1 MALSDAQ
8 AKIINQNRKKREEE
22 AARKLAADMLANQAK
37 KKAAFSPVTPTKAV
51 QNQVQTLLKSG
62 VPASGKKTTKK
73 VSPILADMMGNSD
86 SLGKNTNDRGQLHS
100 PLDIIRERTAI
111 GDSAQTLAYR
121 ARQQDNGDWQDN
133 LKKAA
138 EQRVKRQEEL
148 SKLTLSD
155 SDLQLPIQRQQ
166 MIREAKSAWQKAK
179 DAGDRAGMTRAHAK
193 AENVRGWAGYSGGIA
208 GDEYNAAQLT
218 RYDTFHLNQ
227 AGQTEL
233 KKAMIKRQRAIEAGD
248 IQAQMAASAKIQ
260 RIRNNPNYKNKADNV
275 DAYGRP
281 MMTGEE
287 RLEDAARAMAG
298 AKSVGT
304 GVAGSLLSLAE
315 TGNQAMRNYTR
326 DRWGHV
332 LEANANQ
339 YRDPLLA
346 QKARA
351 RLGESTIVDPN
362 LPGQSLMRKSQEYAN
377 EALEGTSGVEKFL
390 GETALSIGQN
400 LPGIALSMIPG
411 AQGAGLALLG
421 AQAAGARA
429 WELNEQSSQA
439 FLASLIL
446 GGDPEDYGSVEAGEA
461 LLRGLAS
468 GGVELLT
475 EKIPLDNLAKI
486 LRGKSGQNGLK
497 SILKQMGMEGVEE
510 GAAYTA
516 NFLLDKAAQDPN
528 AEWTVE
534 EFLNNVA
541 MGAVSGGAM
550 AGGAT
555 ALRGAAEASRYAP
568 SSTQTKERTVE
579 SVMQNQEIQG
589 EEPEAV
595 EDTTAQ
601 KAAEAPVAAPVQ
613 QAEPVATRAR
623 AEHPVQASEAQVA
636 APAQKKGKQ
645 VKLKRIEA
653 IPAEVEV
660 VQSKRVTT
668 PVVSANYLS
677 EMSSTLGK
685 SGSKAMQVAWDGKG
699 NQAQYAADFI
709 RVYNQ
714 ALTGTSTGR
723 IQAPDSLSDA
733 QVKAAYDAGKNDR
746 QLSLEEAK
754 TAAQFAPV
762 AGKDSGLVYDDY
774 VKAEMDTAVAS
785 EINTVAKQLGLRVQ
799 MVDSVKGGD
808 ANADI
813 QGSVVSIEK
822 GNPHPVRFLFGHEM
836 THRVQTLA
844 PESYREFRDFVMS
857 SPKAQDEVQRKLAAY
872 KSRGVDIDSEGA
884 IDEIVADY
892 AGQLI
897 ESKDLMKRFID
908 QNRKN
913 QSMLSRFLTALKD
926 LAAKLTGRRKAQVND
941 AVSLLEKAVGEASKQ
956 AKKLEKGGNAS
967 QTGMVY
973 DDGNGHSRYSLK
985 TYREGGRD
993 TLGRWLADRVKAGDL
1008 DGRDAKDMI
1017 KEMDRIYDICEKYT
1031 DVYAPFGKWSE
1042 AEVVRDDNGDPVFSV
1057 VKANGDYPMNMDFS
1071 LVCKKRRPLD
1081 AVLNS
1086 LVEQGLA
1093 EKFALDKESIV
1104 MLNDIIRRHGFETA
1118 CSLCFVDAKRFRV
1131 TEVADQFA
1139 SMYNRLVRS
1148 MVPKG
1153 KDYQVASFNFG
1164 GDKTVKKVSGGID
1177 TMQDGDLNF
1186 KELEKT
1192 IRTTGEKSVAH
1203 KIAVHL
1209 RDNPADRKLVR
1220 RGDFIST
1227 AGFDRVK
1234 KDNPALLSLY
1244 NSKKGSAGPKA
1255 SFSDVQ
1261 YLSEVLEQKFFK
1273 RDAAYAVGGVRIQS
1287 FSDYMPRL
1295 FFDYAQMIADLAAK
1309 KLPAHGYTKE
1319 ALFAQQFGQTGVKIN
1334 LSLVPKVVEGG
1345 VAPGL
1350 DANGNYVWQEG
1361 QSFGSAVSDKDNGKA
1376 GFDLAVQIQN
1386 AEGYG
1391 DNCGTIAVGVSDR
1404 HIEKMLDDPDIR
1416 MIIPYHKSG
1425 LNPVVAAMNKIDKF
1439 ENYTNY
1445 QNTRSKKTGK
1455 KVDAHFDFNTEL
1467 QKLGDAKAA
1476 ADAYLAWCE
1485 ENGYLPKFDIPN
1497 RKFFPSQHPNYYKLL
1512 IDFSAYNSDGKA
1524 TPQGD
1529 VRIQYPQEGDAF
1541 GSLNGLIKQGLEEDA
1556 LAQAKLDKGVQ
1567 PILDDV
1573 EKELAKKPGARYSL
1587 KANDQAYL
1595 AAVERGDM
1603 ETAQKMVDEAAKA
1616 AGYTVETYHGTDKEF
1631 TVFETMYR
1639 NEFGYHV
1646 GGEKAAKSRVEFEL
1660 NPKIMRLYTKL
1671 GKTIQ
1676 TTDVFGYFAGMH
1688 DYIFYVRGEM
1698 DKIEDLDFIKQ
1709 LGRKKKLRN
1718 KFPENEILEQMH
1730 GAYVDF
1736 HENGYKGSDARRV
1749 VELTQEYLKSIG
1761 VDSVSYKN
1769 AYEDAGST
1777 SYLLL
1782 HPEQVKLADPVT
1794 YDDSG
1799 NVIPLSERFNEG
1811 NPDIR
1816 HSLKGISGYE
1826 NLVEKFGAIERGEDP
1841 RARDIQVPQQTEE
1854 GKKVSRT
1861 VRTILEAGSTTDE
1874 MVPTIKKMV
1883 EDGEFSYEV
1892 AGDKAAIE
1900 TAEATIRDKGFQ
1912 AALMDWTSSLAKG
1925 EVNKQNVATGWALYD
1940 AAAQAGDAKTAADIM
1955 TRIVIHQR
1963 NAAQAVQATRILKRM
1978 SPSAQL
1984 YGIQRSVQNMQEELT
1999 AKYGDKAPNLKVP
2012 DELIERYL
2020 NAENQEERDDSEI
2033 EIYKSIGKQMPSTFR
2048 DKWNAWRYLAMLF
2061 NVRTHVRNVSGNAF
2075 FALPVMTKNFVGVG
2089 LEGIGSVVS
2098 GGKMERTKG
2107 IYGPELF
2114 SAAWKDYKKS
2124 EGQIMAGGKYDDSAA
2139 KRDIIR
2145 DSQVVFDWKILAPVE
2160 WLRRFNSGALQAEDG
2175 WFCKPHYANALAQ
2188 YCAANG
2194 ITAEQVRTGEGVSK
2208 KDLDKARAYA
2218 IKEAQKA
2225 TYRDFN
2231 EFSDFIGSVGRYS
2244 GDSKVKKAFS
2254 AIVEGVLP
2262 FRKTPANI
2270 LVRAVEYSPIGLA
2283 SGIWEL
2289 TYGVK
2294 SGKNTAAEALD
2305 RLASGMTGSG
2315 LFALGFYL
2323 ASQGLIVAS
2332 GSGDDEQDDYD
2343 DLLGRQNYSIEMPDG
2358 TNFTIDWLSP
2368 ECIPVFMGA
2377 EFFKAKAD
2385 KEATG
2390 EFGLTEFLSSMTR
2403 VTNPMLEM
2411 SCLSS
2416 LNDLFD
2422 NLSGFKQGDVSSL
2435 VVVAANMAISYLTQ
2449 GVPTLLG
2456 QAERA
2461 SQEDRMT
2468 TYTDKNDDL
2477 PTDWQYTIGKT
2488 SARIP
2493 KWDYNQIPYIDAW
2506 GRTESEASKGKRI
2519 VNNFINPAYTSKY
2532 YVSQMEA
2539 ELQRLYDVI
2548 GDEEDVRILPSRADR
2563 YFNVDGARVDLTAE
2577 QYVTYAKEKG
2587 QRSYAL
2593 MQKITTS
2600 SWYAGADDAV
2610 KAEVISNAY
2619 QVANEDAKKALFP
2632 DYVSKNN
2639 VYLKAAAARDEEEM
2653 AAGDYLYLYAITGDV
2668 ESLKYKSGS
2677 DAGETISNSKS
2688 YQIAE
2693 KIYDSPIVLTDSQ
2706 RAFVYEAFG
2715 VGKTAAKANSAKV
2728 KQELATMR
2736 KQAGL

>member
-1 MALSDAQ
+1 MALTDAQ
-8 AKIINQNRKKREEE
+8 AKIIAQNKKKKEEE
-22 AARKLAADMLANQAK
+22 ARKLAAAMLVNAAKPKASSFPAVTPSKVVANQ
-37 KKAAFSPVTPTKAV
+37 VTTPLKDREPTDQYTPKRY
-51 QNQVQTLLKSG
+51 TTTR
-62 VPASGKKTTKK
+62 KTT
-73 VSPILADMMGNSD
+73 SLLSDMGSRDRSILDRMRSD
-86 SLGKNTNDRGQLHS
+86 SGRLYT
-100 PLDIIRERTAI
+100 PLDVIRDRISI
-111 GDSAQTLAYR
+111 GDTAQTLAYR
-121 ARQQDNGDWQDN
+121 ARQQDNDSWQER
-133 LKKAA
+133 LQKAA
-138 EQRVKRQEEL
+138 EERIKRQEEL
-148 SKLTLSD
+148 SKYTLSEAD
-155 SDLQLPIQRQQ
+155 QKLPSHRKQ
-166 MIREAKSAWQKAK
+166 MVLEAKDAWQKAK
-179 DAGDRAGMTRAHAK
+179 DAGDLSGMSRAHQK
-193 AENVRGWAGYSGGIA
+193 AEIVRSWAGYSGGVA
-208 GDEYNAAQLT
+208 GDEFIEAQLT
-218 RYDTFHLNQ
+218 KDDMAHLNQ
-227 AGQTEL
+227 DGQNKL
-233 KKAMIKRQRAIEAGD
+233 KKAMLDRQRAIQAGD
-248 IQAQMAASAKIQ
+248 VQAQIKASAEIQ
-260 RIRNNPNYKNKADNV
+260 RIRNESIYKNQVDNA

-281 MMTGEE
+281 MMTAEE
-287 RLEDAARAMAG
+287 RLEDAARAVAG
-298 AKSVGT
+298 VKSVGT

-339 YRDPLLA
+339 YEDPLLA

-362 LPGQSLMRKSQEYAN
+362 LPGQSLMRKSQEYAA
-377 EALEGTSGVEKFL
+377 EALDGTSGVEKFL
-390 GETALSIGQN
+390 GEAALSIGQN

-429 WELNEQSSQA
+429 WELNEQTSQA

-446 GGDPEDYGSVEAGEA
+446 GGDPEDYGSVEPGEA

-497 SILKQMGMEGVEE
+497 SVLKQMGIEGVEE
-510 GAAYTA
+510 GTAYTA
-516 NFLLDKAAQDPN
+516 NFLLDKIAQDPN

-534 EFLNNVA
+534 EFLKNA
-541 MGAVSGGAM
+541 AIGAVSGGAM

-568 SSTQTKERTVE
+568 SASQLQERTVE
-579 SVMQNQEIQG
+579 SVLRNQA
-589 EEPEAV
+589 EEPAQEQIPSGTKASETKASDNEVRTEART
-595 EDTTAQ
+595 EARTAQ
-601 KAAEAPVAAPVQ
+601 EAAGEPVEAPRGQ
-613 QAEPVATRAR
+613 EATTLP
-623 AEHPVQASEAQVA
+623 EIKTEQPVQAREAQVT
-636 APAQKKGKQ
+636 APAIQQREQQKKGKQ

-668 PVVSANYLS
+668 PVVSVNYLS
-677 EMSSTLGK
+677 EMSSTLGN

-699 NQAQYAADFI
+699 NQAQYASDFI

-733 QVKAAYDAGKNDR
+733 QVQAAYDAGKNDR
-746 QLSLEEAK
+746 QFSLEEAK

-762 AGKDSGLVYDDY
+762 AGKDSGLDFETSSDY
-774 VKAEMDTAVAS
+774 IATMDKQVVS
-785 EINTVAKQLGLRVQ
+785 ELDSMAKQLGLRVQ
-799 MVDSVKGGD
+799 MVDSVKGGE

-813 QGSVVSIEK
+813 QGSVVRIEK

-872 KSRGVDIDSEGA
+872 KSRGVYIDSEGA

-926 LAAKLTGRRKAQVND
+926 LAAKLTGRRKAQVGD
-941 AVSLLEKAVGEASKQ
+941 AISLLEKAVGEASKQ

-1017 KEMDRIYDICEKYT
+1017 KEMDRIYNICEKYT

-1042 AEVVRDDNGDPVFSV
+1042 AEIVRDDNGDPVFSV

-1104 MLNDIIRRHGFETA
+1104 GLNNIIRSHGFETA

-1186 KELEKT
+1186 KEIEKT

-1386 AEGYG
+1386 AEEYG

-1439 ENYTNY
+1439 ENYTKE
-1445 QNTRSKKTGK
+1445 QNTRHKGSKK
-1455 KVDAHFDFNTEL
+1455 KVENAHFDFNTEL

-1476 ADAYLAWCE
+1476 TDAYLAWCE
-1485 ENGYLPKFDIPN
+1485 EHGYLPKFD
-1497 RKFFPSQHPNYYKLL
+1497 KWAGHPNYYKLL

-1541 GSLNGLIKQGLEEDA
+1541 GSLNDLIKQGLEEDA
-1556 LAQAKLDKGVQ
+1556 LAQAKLDKGVK

-1573 EKELAKKPGARYSL
+1573 EKELSAR
-1587 KANDQAYL
+1587 
-1595 AAVERGDM
+1595 
-1603 ETAQKMVDEAAKA
+1603 
-1616 AGYTVETYHGTDKEF
+1616 F
-1631 TVFETMYR
+1631 
-1639 NEFGYHV
+1639 
-1646 GGEKAAKSRVEFEL
+1646 
-1660 NPKIMRLYTKL
+1660 
-1671 GKTIQ
+1671 
-1676 TTDVFGYFAGMH
+1676 
-1688 DYIFYVRGEM
+1688 
-1698 DKIEDLDFIKQ
+1698 
-1709 LGRKKKLRN
+1709 
-1718 KFPENEILEQMH
+1718 
-1730 GAYVDF
+1730 
-1736 HENGYKGSDARRV
+1736 
-1749 VELTQEYLKSIG
+1749 
-1761 VDSVSYKN
+1761 
-1769 AYEDAGST
+1769 
-1777 SYLLL
+1777 
-1782 HPEQVKLADPVT
+1782 
-1794 YDDSG
+1794 
-1799 NVIPLSERFNEG
+1799 
-1811 NPDIR
+1811 
-1816 HSLKGISGYE
+1816 SLKGISGYE
-1826 NLVEKFGAIERGEDP
+1826 NLVEKFGAIEQGEDP
-1841 RARDIQVPQQTEE
+1841 RARDIQVPKQTEE

-1955 TRIVIHQR
+1955 NRIVIHQR
-1963 NAAQAVQATRILKRM
+1963 NAAQSVQATRILKRM

-1984 YGIQRSVQNMQEELT
+1984 YGIQRSVQNMQEELNT
-1999 AKYGDKAPNLKVP
+1999 KYGDKAPNLKVP

-2020 NAENQEERDDSEI
+2020 NAENQEERDEAEI
-2033 EIYKSIGKQMPSTFR
+2033 EIYKSIGKQMPSTFQ

-2061 NVRTHVRNVSGNAF
+2061 NVRTHLRNITGNAV
-2075 FALPVMTKNFVGVG
+2075 FAIPVSVKNVVGTVV
-2089 LEGIGSVVS
+2089 ESSVSAVS
-2098 GGKMERTKG
+2098 GGKIQRTKG
-2107 IYGPELF
+2107 VATPELV
-2114 SAAWKDYKKS
+2114 SAAWADYKKAES
-2124 EGQIMAGGKYDDSAA
+2124 QIMAGGKYDDSAA
-2139 KRDIIR
+2139 KRDIIQDNR
-2145 DSQVVFDWKILAPVE
+2145 VIFKNRFIE
-2160 WLRRFNSGALQAEDG
+2160 WLRKMNSGALQAEDG
-2175 WFCKPHYANALAQ
+2175 WACRPHYANALAQ

-2194 ITAEQVRTGEGVSK
+2194 ITAEQIRTGEGIDK
-2208 KDLDKARAYA
+2208 KAIDKARGYA
-2218 IKEAQKA
+2218 IREAQKA
-2225 TYRDFN
+2225 TFRDFN
-2231 EFSDFIGSVGRYS
+2231 DFSNYISSLGRYEGKS
-2244 GDSKVKKAFS
+2244 PTRKAVS
-2254 AIVEGVLP
+2254 VLAEGLFP

-2270 LVRAVEYSPIGLA
+2270 MVRAVEYSPANLANVVAELVYNGVMARKGKTKEMIPASQIIDNFA
-2283 SGIWEL
+2283 SGL
-2289 TYGVK
+2289 TG
-2294 SGKNTAAEALD
+2294 T
-2305 RLASGMTGSG
+2305 G
-2315 LFALGFYL
+2315 LFAFGVYL
-2323 ASQGLIVAS
+2323 ASQGLLIAS
-2332 GSGDDEQDDYD
+2332 EDDDDKQAD
-2343 DLLGRQNYSIEMPDG
+2343 FDKLLGRQTNAIERKDG
-2358 TNFTIDWLSP
+2358 SNFTIDWMAP
-2368 ECIPVFMGA
+2368 QAIPVLMGA
-2377 EFFKAKAD
+2377 EFFQIFRENDGSASWQDLINAIS
-2385 KEATG
+2385 T
-2390 EFGLTEFLSSMTR
+2390 
-2403 VTNPMLEM
+2403 VTNPMLEL

-2416 LNDLFD
+2416 LNDTLD
-2422 NLSGFKQGDVSSL
+2422 ALTGFVEGDVSSL
-2435 VVVAANMAISYLTQ
+2435 VTVAVDIAVGYLTQ
-2449 GVPTLLG
+2449 GIPTLFG
-2456 QAERA
+2456 QGERS
-2461 SQEDRMT
+2461 SQEERMT
-2468 TYTDKNDDL
+2468 TYTDKNLDT
-2477 PTDWQYTIGKT
+2477 PPDWQYTIGQI
-2488 SARIP
+2488 SAKIP
-2493 KWDYNQIPYIDAW
+2493 GWDYNQIPYIDAW

-2519 VNNFINPAYTSKY
+2519 LNNFINPAYTSKY
-2532 YVSQMEA
+2532 YVGQTEA
-2539 ELQRLYDVI
+2539 ELQRLYDAV
-2548 GDEEDVRILPSRADR
+2548 GEDFEGTILPTRADR
-2563 YFNVDGARVDLTAE
+2563 YFNVDGERVDLSAE

-2600 SWYAGADDAV
+2600 PWYAGADDAV
-2610 KAEVISNAY
+2610 KAEVIKNAY

-2639 VYLKAAAARDEEEM
+2639 VYLKAAAARDQENM
-2653 AAGDYLYLYAITGDV
+2653 AVGDYLYLYAITGDV

-2715 VGKTAAKANSAKV
+2715 VGKTVSKANSAKV